1 MPGAVT
7 RVVVCGAGVA
17 GSVLAG
23 ALAGRS
29 DVELSV
35 IERAADAGQL
45 DAGTALNVGPNGMQ
59 ALATLSP
66 ALAASVR
73 AAAFDWTRWQVS
85 LSDGTPL
92 LDFPLSDIAGCA
104 GIRIRWASL
113 YQVLREPIEPF
124 IRYGTTIT
132 GVQGIAEATGDGIAG
147 PLSIDIEGPQGAR
160 RIDGVDLLVAA
171 EGRYSPLREQL
182 CGPLPVEHFGIA
194 ISRLLVRDTSGGL
207 IDDYAQ
213 WFNGPHRLLA
223 YRVPPDHVYIVSTF
237 PLAPG
242 EPIEPAMKMA
252 EAIAARH
259 RPAGRPMAP
268 ACTWLVDAMAAH
280 VDAIHWAR
288 MQQGPVCYRGA
299 GGRLLVI
306 GDAADPLVP
315 TLGQGAT
322 QALED
327 GVAAAEFVR
336 AMLDGAAGEG
346 GGPKQCT
353 PLDVPALTAR
363 IEAARS
369 ARATFAQRLSWEASD
384 TLLAG
389 SDPVRDT
396 LRKGEPAFRRS
407 LQALF
412 SGSHLPSAEGT
423 RPACR

>member
-1 MPGAVT
+1 MAL
-7 RVVVCGAGVA
+7 RVVICGAGVA

-29 DVELSV
+29 DVELTV
-35 IERAADAGQL
+35 IERAEDAGQL

-59 ALATLSP
+59 ALAGLAP

-73 AAAFDWTRWQVS
+73 ARAFDWTRWQVS
-85 LSDGTPL
+85 LTDGTPL
-92 LDFPLSDIAGCA
+92 LDFPLSDIARCA

-113 YQVLREPIEPF
+113 YEVLREPIEPF
-124 IRYGTTIT
+124 VRYGTTIT
-132 GVQGIAEATGDGIAG
+132 GVHGAQGAGDQAGAG
-147 PLSIDIEGPQGAR
+147 PLSIDIEGPAGRA
-160 RIDGVDLLVAA
+160 RIDGIDLLVAA
-171 EGRYSPLREQL
+171 EGRYSPLRERL
-182 CGPLPVEHFGIA
+182 CGPVPVEHFGIA

-237 PLAPG
+237 PLSPG
-242 EPIEPAMKMA
+242 DPIEPRMKTA
-252 EAIAARH
+252 EAIAARY
-259 RPAGRPMAP
+259 RPSGRPIAA
-268 ACTWLVDAMAAH
+268 ACAWLLDAMAEH

-306 GDAADPLVP
+306 GDAAHPLVP

-327 GVAAAEFVR
+327 GVAAAQFVR
-336 AMLDGAAGEG
+336 AMLDDAAS
-346 GGPKQCT
+346 GGPGMGI
-353 PLDVPALTAR
+353 DVPAMTAR
-363 IEAARS
+363 VEGART
-369 ARATFAQRLSWEASD
+369 ARATFAQQLSWQASD
-384 TLLAG
+384 TLLEG
-389 SDPVRDT
+389 CDPVRDT
-396 LRKGEPAFRRS
+396 LRKGEPAFMRS

-412 SGSHLPSAEGT
+412 SGSPAAVASARTLP
-423 RPACR
+423 PAH

>member
-1 MPGAVT
+1 MPL
-7 RVVVCGAGVA
+7 RVVICGAGVA

-23 ALAGRS
+23 ALAGRR
-29 DVELSV
+29 DVELTV

-59 ALATLSP
+59 ALASLSP

-73 AAAFDWTRWQVS
+73 ALAFDWARWQVS
-85 LSDGTPL
+85 LTDGTAL
-92 LDFPLSDIAGCA
+92 LDFPLSDISSCA

-113 YQVLREPIEPF
+113 YQALREPIGAF
-124 IRYGTTIT
+124 VRYGTTIT
-132 GVQGIAEATGDGIAG
+132 GVQGGHAIDGAG
-147 PLSIDIEGPQGAR
+147 AHAPLAIDIEGPSGRAR
-160 RIDGVDLLVAA
+160 MEGIDLLVAA
-171 EGRYSPLREQL
+171 EGRYSPLREKL
-182 CGPLPVEHFGIA
+182 CGPVPVEHFGIA

-242 EPIEPAMKMA
+242 EPIEPGMKTA
-252 EAIAARH
+252 AAIAARY
-259 RPAGRPMAP
+259 RPAGRPIAP
-268 ACTWLVDAMAAH
+268 ACAWLLDAMAGH

-306 GDAADPLVP
+306 GDAAHPLVP

-327 GVAAAEFVR
+327 GVAAAELAC
-336 AMLDGAAGEG
+336 AMLQSGSV
-346 GGPKQCT
+346 
-353 PLDVPALTAR
+353 DVPALTAR
-363 IEAARS
+363 IEAARTT
-369 ARATFAQRLSWEASD
+369 RATLAQQLSWQASD
-384 TLLAG
+384 TLLDG

-396 LRKGEPAFRRS
+396 LRKGEPAFRKS
-407 LQALF
+407 LKALF
-412 SGSHLPSAEGT
+412 SGSHLGSVAS
-423 RPACR
+423 